1 MSPRDKFYAPLK
13 AVAKQYIPLL
23 MARMQVLQDRA
34 NQCLEYLD
42 IDCEDEEQLLGDL
55 SSEDRVAAVAKAQ
68 SVLHTSVLEASLCQ
82 SLVGSFADL
91 LENDYQKIKE
101 SRCLF
106 MNEDGEFESLYDDDE
121 SNSDFPWSDD

>member
-55 SSEDRVAAVAKAQ
+55 SSQDRVAAVAKAQ

>member
-82 SLVGSFADL
+82 SLVGSFANL
-91 LENDYQKIKE
+91 LENDYQKIKK